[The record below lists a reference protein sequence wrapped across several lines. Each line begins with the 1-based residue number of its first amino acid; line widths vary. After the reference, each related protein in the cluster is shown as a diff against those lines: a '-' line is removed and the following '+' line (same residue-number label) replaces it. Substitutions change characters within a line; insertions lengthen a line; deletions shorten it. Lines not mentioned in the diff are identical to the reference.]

1 MDNYWDL
8 KMFTLE
14 QLHQTLQSSSPVRR
28 PMHVQAK
35 SETAPPPSTPSTPYP
50 PRKQTK
56 THAHLH
62 LLSASLLPHREVNW
76 IPANQILLVASH
88 DKTPLGWLGQLGQII
103 SKVFCL
109 EANVTNNKIIS

>member
-1 MDNYWDL
+1 
-8 KMFTLE
+8 MFSLE

-35 SETAPPPSTPSTPYP
+35 SEIAPGPPPPPPPPPSTPYP
-50 PRKQTK
+50 PRKQIK

-76 IPANQILLVASH
+76 IPANQIILVASH
-88 DKTPLGWLGQLGQII
+88 DKTPLGLVGPTGSDQ
-103 SKVFCL
+103 
-109 EANVTNNKIIS
+109 

>member
-1 MDNYWDL
+1 
-8 KMFTLE
+8 MFSLE

-35 SETAPPPSTPSTPYP
+35 SEIAPPPSTPSTPYP
-50 PRKQTK
+50 PPPPPPPPTPPRKQIK

-76 IPANQILLVASH
+76 IPADQIILVASH
-88 DKTPLGWLGQLGQII
+88 EKTPLGLVGPTGSDQ
-103 SKVFCL
+103 
-109 EANVTNNKIIS
+109 

>member
-1 MDNYWDL
+1 
-8 KMFTLE
+8 MFSLE

-35 SETAPPPSTPSTPYP
+35 SEIAPPPSTPYP

-88 DKTPLGWLGQLGQII
+88 DKTPLGLVGPTGSDQ
-103 SKVFCL
+103 
-109 EANVTNNKIIS
+109 

>member
-1 MDNYWDL
+1 
-8 KMFTLE
+8 MFSLE

-35 SETAPPPSTPSTPYP
+35 SETAPPPSTPYP

-109 EANVTNNKIIS
+109 EANVTNNEIIS

>member
-62 LLSASLLPHREVNW
+62 LLSASLLPHMEVNW
-76 IPANQILLVASH
+76 IPANQILIVASH
-88 DKTPLGWLGQLGQII
+88 DKTPLRLVGPTGSDQ
-103 SKVFCL
+103 
-109 EANVTNNKIIS
+109 

>member
-1 MDNYWDL
+1 
-8 KMFTLE
+8 MFSLE

-35 SETAPPPSTPSTPYP
+35 SEIAPPPATPSTPYP
-50 PRKQTK
+50 PRKQIK

-76 IPANQILLVASH
+76 IPADQIILVASH
-88 DKTPLGWLGQLGQII
+88 DKTPLGLVGPTGSDQ
-103 SKVFCL
+103 
-109 EANVTNNKIIS
+109 

>member
-1 MDNYWDL
+1 
-8 KMFTLE
+8 MFSLE
-14 QLHQTLQSSSPVRR
+14 QLYQTLQSSSPVRR

-56 THAHLH
+56 THTHLH

-76 IPANQILLVASH
+76 IPANQKFLVASH